1 MIERNRPDTR
11 WITCLWSSSF
21 NPSGDLKTIFSR
33 KSEVFCFSQL
43 LVTYCHTVARAS
55 TVAATA
61 SQIKAANRW
70 NIRQV
75 WVNLRHLFLV
85 AEAQHSVVCGQFV
98 STLALVE
105 FRTRDVIELKL
116 FLWLIFSSKMDKTQ
130 RAALISSVRKKVS
143 WIETSPTSSLAPVA
157 FSLYG
162 GPE

>member
-21 NPSGDLKTIFSR
+21 NPSGDLKTIFSWN
-33 KSEVFCFSQL
+33 SEEFCFSQL

-85 AEAQHSVVCGQFV
+85 AEAQHSVVCGKFV

-116 FLWLIFSSKMDKTQ
+116 FAIVLFVEDGQNSTSCFDQLCQEESKLNWNFTDVFT
-130 RAALISSVRKKVS
+130 
-143 WIETSPTSSLAPVA
+143 
-157 FSLYG
+157 
-162 GPE
+162 GPRGI